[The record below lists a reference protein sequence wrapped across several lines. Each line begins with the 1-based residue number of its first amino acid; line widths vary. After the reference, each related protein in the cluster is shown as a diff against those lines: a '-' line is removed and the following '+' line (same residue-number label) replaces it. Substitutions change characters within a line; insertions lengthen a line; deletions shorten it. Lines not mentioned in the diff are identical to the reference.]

1 MKNFTRPFLSIL
13 IVVLVLTAAFTF
25 RGLIREGNYKE
36 DLIELSKVK
45 YGLFNVDEWKEAIS
59 EIITAEIEDF
69 RLDESNRPE
78 LEHKISSLLYTAVD
92 DLEKSFYQENSQ
104 SILGFLKGSVVYV
117 TDIFGNIRL
126 EIPNFTD
133 QILDFL
139 NDADNRAKIKGFLVQ
154 KLNDYADGTFSQTD
168 YSEVDKILT
177 KYDQTNLEDA
187 KSFVKSKI
195 EQSSKGTAVGKWL
208 LIFLAFVSGGV
219 LLLDKSLSMAE
230 IPLLLAI
237 CFTYL
242 VLGLSLPM
250 IEIDAR
256 ISELSFR
263 LLGHD
268 VVFLDQVLFFKS
280 KSILEV
286 VSLMIFQ
293 HKIEVLII
301 GILVLLF
308 SVVFPTLKL
317 ICVWVFSRNPARAS
331 SRFIKFM
338 LFKSGKWSMADVF
351 VVTIFMAFI
360 GFNGIIT
367 EQTKQLENVSDRLDV
382 LTTNQSSLMH
392 GFYLF
397 LIFVI
402 LSIGISN
409 RIQNLN
415 E

>member
-13 IVVLVLTAAFTF
+13 ILVLVLTAAFTF

-59 EIITAEIEDF
+59 EIITVEIEDF

-92 DLEKSFYQENSQ
+92 DLEKSYYQENSQ
-104 SILGFLKGSVVYV
+104 SILGFLKGGVVYV

-177 KYDQTNLEDA
+177 KYNQSNLEDA
-187 KSFVKSKI
+187 KSFVNSKI
-195 EQSSKGTAVGKWL
+195 QESSKGTAVGKGL

-268 VVFLDQVLFFKS
+268 VAFLDQVLFFKS

-331 SRFIKFM
+331 SRFFKFM